1 MGYKGDTLIHD
12 IPGAAPLYTLG
23 YNPEQPDAD
32 TPLVRLLG
40 GYNVAQLAHQVLQ
53 QASARLLARRS
64 DTGPAAGP

>member
-1 MGYKGDTLIHD
+1 VLVVLAIRWASHDLDTVRTVCER
-12 IPGAAPLYTLG
+12 Y
-23 YNPEQPDAD
+23 D

-40 GYNVAQLAHQVLQ
+40 GYKVAQLAHQVLQ